1 MSDLRILGGS
11 AKGRALQIPDSARPT
26 PARVR
31 KSLFDILEHSYG
43 TDQNETG
50 SSLLDLYAG
59 AGGVGLEAASR
70 GFTVTMIEQNPRA
83 VETLERNKKL
93 LRVEARIFKA
103 DAIQWLERNSQS
115 FEIVFIDPPFDQDI
129 SQITRAALNK
139 NVIAENGVMIV
150 QHPSQLRLE
159 IEGYEFERRAYG
171 FNVLSFY
178 WPETTVEATGEATGE
193 AVDEAADEVAE

>member
-1 MSDLRILGGS
+1 MSDLRILAGS
-11 AKGRALQIPDSARPT
+11 AKGRALQIPESARPT

-43 TDQNETG
+43 TNSNEDG

-70 GFTVTMIEQNPRA
+70 GFTVTMVEQNPCA

-93 LRVEARIFKA
+93 MRVQAKIIKA
-103 DAIQWLERNSQS
+103 DAIKWLERNTQP

-129 SQITRAALNK
+129 LEITRAALAPK
-139 NVIAENGVMIV
+139 NLIAENGVMIV
-150 QHPSQLRLE
+150 QHPSQLKLE
-159 IEGYEFERRAYG
+159 VEGYEFERRVYG

-178 WPETTVEATGEATGE
+178 WRENPALETNAEASE
-193 AVDEAADEVAE
+193 

>member
-11 AKGRALQIPDSARPT
+11 AKGRALQIPESARPT

-43 TDQNETG
+43 TN

-70 GFTVTMIEQNPRA
+70 GFTVTMVEQNPRA
-83 VETLERNKKL
+83 IETLERNKKL
-93 LRVEARIFKA
+93 MRVEAKIIKA
-103 DAIQWLERNSQS
+103 DVRKWLERNTQS

-129 SQITRAALNK
+129 LEITRAALAQK
-139 NVIAENGVMIV
+139 NLIEPDSVMVV
-150 QHPSQLRLE
+150 QHPSQLKLE
-159 IEGYEFERRAYG
+159 IEGYKFEHRVYG

-178 WPETTVEATGEATGE
+178 WPENPVLENPALEHIVEAGE
-193 AVDEAADEVAE
+193 

>member
-11 AKGRALQIPDSARPT
+11 AKGRALQIPESARPT

-43 TDQNETG
+43 TGPNEHG

-70 GFTVTMIEQNPRA
+70 GFTVTMVEQNPHA
-83 VETLERNKKL
+83 IDTLKRNKKL
-93 LRVEARIFKA
+93 MRVEAKIIKA
-103 DAIQWLERNSQS
+103 DVCKWLERNTQS

-129 SQITRAALNK
+129 LEITRAALAQANL
-139 NVIAENGVMIV
+139 ISENGVMIV
-150 QHPSQLRLE
+150 QHPIQLRREMQKICLE
-159 IEGYEFERRAYG
+159 QRVYG
-171 FNVLSFY
+171 SNVLSFH
-178 WPETTVEATGEATGE
+178 WLEQAALENTTLENTAEASE
-193 AVDEAADEVAE
+193 

>member
-43 TDQNETG
+43 TD

-70 GFTVTMIEQNPRA
+70 GFTVTMIESDVRA
-83 VETLERNKKL
+83 IATLERNRTL
-93 LRVEARIFKA
+93 MRVEAKIIKA
-103 DAIQWLERNSQS
+103 DAIKWL
-115 FEIVFIDPPFDQDI
+115 
-129 SQITRAALNK
+129 
-139 NVIAENGVMIV
+139 
-150 QHPSQLRLE
+150 
-159 IEGYEFERRAYG
+159 
-171 FNVLSFY
+171 
-178 WPETTVEATGEATGE
+178 
-193 AVDEAADEVAE
+193 

>member
-11 AKGRALQIPDSARPT
+11 AKGRALQIPESARPT

-43 TDQNETG
+43 TDSSENG

-70 GFTVTMIEQNPRA
+70 GFTVTMVEQSPRA
-83 VETLERNKKL
+83 IDTLERNKKL
-93 LRVEARIFKA
+93 MRVGAKIIKA
-103 DAIQWLERNSQS
+103 DAIKWLERNTQT

-129 SQITRAALNK
+129 LEITRAALAQANL
-139 NVIAENGVMIV
+139 IAENGVMIV
-150 QHPSQLRLE
+150 QHPIQLRREMQKICLE
-159 IEGYEFERRAYG
+159 QRVYG
-171 FNVLSFY
+171 SNVLSFH
-178 WPETTVEATGEATGE
+178 WLEQTVLENTAEASE
-193 AVDEAADEVAE
+193 

>member
-11 AKGRALQIPDSARPT
+11 AKGCALQIPESARPT

-43 TDQNETG
+43 TNANEVG

-70 GFTVTMIEQNPRA
+70 GFGVTLVEQNPRA
-83 VETLERNKKL
+83 IETLERNKKL
-93 LRVEARIFKA
+93 MRVQAKIVKA
-103 DAIQWLERNSQS
+103 DAIKWLERNTQT

-129 SQITRAALNK
+129 LEIVRTALAHRNL
-139 NVIAENGVMIV
+139 IAENGVMIV
-150 QHPSQLRLE
+150 QHPIQLKFE
-159 IEGYEFERRAYG
+159 IEGFVFERRVYG
-171 FNVLSFY
+171 SNVLSFH
-178 WPETTVEATGEATGE
+178 WLEKTALDHTGEASE
-193 AVDEAADEVAE
+193 

>member
-43 TDQNETG
+43 SDTT
-50 SSLLDLYAG
+50 LLDLYAG

-70 GFTVTMIEQNPRA
+70 GLTVTMVEQNPRA
-83 VETLERNKKL
+83 IETLERNKKL
-93 LRVEARIFKA
+93 MRVKGTIIKA
-103 DAIQWLERNSQS
+103 DTVKWLERNTQA

-129 SQITRAALNK
+129 LEITRAALARPNL
-139 NVIAENGVMIV
+139 IAENGVMIV
-150 QHPSQLRLE
+150 QHPVQLRLE
-159 IEGYEFERRAYG
+159 IEGYAFERRVYG
-171 FNVLSFY
+171 SNVLSF
-178 WPETTVEATGEATGE
+178 WWAQAFE
-193 AVDEAADEVAE
+193 

>member
-11 AKGRALQIPDSARPT
+11 AKGRALQIPESARPT

-43 TDQNETG
+43 TD

-70 GFTVTMIEQNPRA
+70 GFTVTMVESGVRA
-83 VETLERNKKL
+83 IATLERNRTL
-93 LRVEARIFKA
+93 MRVEGTIIKA
-103 DAIQWLERNSQS
+103 DAIKWLERNTKT

-129 SQITRAALNK
+129 LEITRAALALK
-139 NVIAENGVMIV
+139 NLIAENGVMIV
-150 QHPSQLRLE
+150 QHPVQLKLE
-159 IEGYEFERRAYG
+159 IEGYEFERRVYG
-171 FNVLSFY
+171 SNVLSFY
-178 WPETTVEATGEATGE
+178 WFENLTEASE
-193 AVDEAADEVAE
+193 

>member
-1 MSDLRILGGS
+1 MSDLRILAGS
-11 AKGRALQIPDSARPT
+11 AKGRALQIPESARAT

-43 TDQNETG
+43 TNSNEDG

-70 GFTVTMIEQNPRA
+70 GFVVTMVEQNPRA

-93 LRVEARIFKA
+93 MRVQAKIIKA
-103 DAIQWLERNSQS
+103 DAIKWLERNTQT

-129 SQITRAALNK
+129 LEITRTALK
-139 NVIAENGVMIV
+139 NNLIAENGVMIV
-150 QHPSQLRLE
+150 QHPSQLKLE
-159 IEGYEFERRAYG
+159 IEGYEFERRVYG

-178 WPETTVEATGEATGE
+178 WLENHAEASE
-193 AVDEAADEVAE
+193 

>member
-11 AKGRALQIPDSARPT
+11 AKGRALQIPESARPT

-43 TDQNETG
+43 TDSSEDG

-70 GFTVTMIEQNPRA
+70 GFTVTVVESDPRA
-83 VETLERNKKL
+83 IDTLERNKKL
-93 LRVEARIFKA
+93 IRVEAKIFKA
-103 DAIQWLERNSQS
+103 DTIKWLERNTQT

-129 SQITRAALNK
+129 LEITRTALAQK
-139 NVIAENGVMIV
+139 NLIAENGVMIV
-150 QHPSQLRLE
+150 QHPSQLKLE
-159 IEGYEFERRAYG
+159 IEGYEFERRVYG

-178 WPETTVEATGEATGE
+178 WLENHAEASE
-193 AVDEAADEVAE
+193 

>member
-43 TDQNETG
+43 TD

-70 GFTVTMIEQNPRA
+70 GLRVTMVEQNPRA
-83 VETLERNKKL
+83 IETLERNKKL
-93 LRVEARIFKA
+93 MRVEAKIIKA
-103 DAIQWLERNSQS
+103 DTLKWLERNTQC
-115 FEIVFIDPPFDQDI
+115 FEVVFLDPPFDQDI
-129 SQITRAALNK
+129 LEITRATLAQK
-139 NVIAENGVMIV
+139 NLVAPHGVLVV
-150 QHPSQLRLE
+150 QHPIQLRLE
-159 IEGYEFERRAYG
+159 IEGYEFERRVYG
-171 FNVLSFY
+171 SNVLSFY
-178 WPETTVEATGEATGE
+178 WFENLENTLEGSE
-193 AVDEAADEVAE
+193 

>member
-11 AKGRALQIPDSARPT
+11 AKGRALQIPESARPT

-43 TDQNETG
+43 TD

-70 GFTVTMIEQNPRA
+70 GFTVTMVEQNPHA
-83 VETLERNKKL
+83 IDTLERNKKL
-93 LRVEARIFKA
+93 MRVEAKIIKA
-103 DAIQWLERNSQS
+103 DVRKWLERNTQS

-129 SQITRAALNK
+129 LEITRAALAQANL
-139 NVIAENGVMIV
+139 IAENGVMIV
-150 QHPSQLRLE
+150 QHPIQLRREMQKICLE
-159 IEGYEFERRAYG
+159 QRVYG
-171 FNVLSFY
+171 SNVLSFH
-178 WPETTVEATGEATGE
+178 WLENSTPENSIPENSTPENSTLENIVEAGE
-193 AVDEAADEVAE
+193 

>member
-43 TDQNETG
+43 KD

-70 GFTVTMIEQNPRA
+70 GFTVTMVEQNPRA
-83 VETLERNKKL
+83 IETLERNKKL
-93 LRVEARIFKA
+93 MRVEGTIIKA
-103 DAIQWLERNSQS
+103 DAIKWLERNTKT

-129 SQITRAALNK
+129 PEITRAALAQPNL
-139 NVIAENGVMIV
+139 IAENGVMIV
-150 QHPSQLRLE
+150 QHPLQLKLKLA
-159 IEGYEFERRAYG
+159 GFVFERRVYG
-171 FNVLSFY
+171 SNVLSFY
-178 WPETTVEATGEATGE
+178 WLENPVEASE
-193 AVDEAADEVAE
+193 

>member
-43 TDQNETG
+43 SDTT
-50 SSLLDLYAG
+50 LLDLYAG

-70 GFTVTMIEQNPRA
+70 GLTVTMVEQNPRA
-83 VETLERNKKL
+83 IETLERNKKL
-93 LRVEARIFKA
+93 MRVEGTIIKA
-103 DAIQWLERNSQS
+103 DVRKWLERNTKM

-129 SQITRAALNK
+129 LEITRAASLHK
-139 NVIAENGVMIV
+139 NLVAPDGVMVV
-150 QHPSQLRLE
+150 QHPVHLRLE
-159 IEGYEFERRAYG
+159 IDGYSFQRRVYG
-171 FNVLSFY
+171 SNVLSF
-178 WPETTVEATGEATGE
+178 WWAQASE
-193 AVDEAADEVAE
+193 